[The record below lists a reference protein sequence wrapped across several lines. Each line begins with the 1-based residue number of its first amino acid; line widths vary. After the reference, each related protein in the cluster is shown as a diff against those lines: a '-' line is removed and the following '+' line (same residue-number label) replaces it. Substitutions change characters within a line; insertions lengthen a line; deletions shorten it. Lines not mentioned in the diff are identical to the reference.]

1 MKRTFNHLSDDKKE
15 QIITACIIEFGRS
28 GYEKA
33 TTDAIIK
40 RIGISKGGLYEY
52 ISSKRELFLY
62 IVEYTYIRLYDYL
75 RERIKKSSGS
85 LPADILDR
93 VRVVSGY
100 AIDFY
105 IDHPEFISFI
115 VRTYHVADDDLSSQV
130 ENIFTR
136 QYLDLFGDIASE
148 SLRFQKERII
158 EVLMWLLLKTRYY
171 FLVELKSGKDVDTI
185 RKDYMNNWEFYISI
199 MKEGIY
205 GNKG

>member
-15 QIITACIIEFGRS
+15 QIINACIVEFGSR
-28 GYEKA
+28 GYEKT

-75 RERIKKSSGS
+75 RGRIKQSNGS

-115 VRTYHVADDDLSSQV
+115 VRTYYVADDDLSNQV

-136 QYLDLFGDIASE
+136 QYLDLFGDITSE
-148 SLRFQKERII
+148 SLRFEKERII
-158 EVLMWLLLKTRYY
+158 EMLMWLLLKTRYY
-171 FLVELKSGKDVDTI
+171 FLIELKSGKDVDTI
-185 RKDYMNNWEFYISI
+185 RKDYMDNWEFYISI

-205 GNKG
+205 GN